1 MSNENGL
8 AQVGWG
14 WFMALG
20 IILVLLGCLVIASPF
35 LAAIA
40 LEVLI
45 GWTLIVAGI
54 VTVIHS
60 FGSRNFGGFFLRLL
74 NGIIAIVVGGFVL
87 SHILAAMIALS
98 VILAVFLIVQGIFK
112 LAVAIQL
119 RGITNWG
126 WLGFSGILGLVLGCI
141 WIIWPLSAA
150 WVIGLFIGIDLFFSG
165 WATIILSV
173 SMRKT
178 GRCGVAP

>member
-1 MSNENGL
+1 MSSENG
-8 AQVGWG
+8 AVQVGWG

-20 IILVLLGCLVIASPF
+20 IILIFLGCLVIASPL

-54 VTVIHS
+54 LIVIHS

-126 WLGFSGILGLVLGCI
+126 WLVFSGILALALGCF

-150 WVIGLFIGIDLFFSG
+150 WVIGLFIGVDMLFSG
-165 WATIILSV
+165 LATVMLSV
-173 SMRKT
+173 SIRKAV
-178 GRCGVAP
+178 GCGVTR